1 MAGLEVNSVNAAQGA
16 NGAKELKPQ
25 EEQKIGT
32 VPVGQG
38 YGAASGGGQS
48 EDVKL
53 TNTYGKDF
61 ANFANFK
68 GNDKNDAM
76 RITTSAYNTV
86 KKQYMQLQ
94 HEYPDVVVNFEPM
107 PDPQKCGKKREG
119 FFNYQQQ
126 LDVWKDTALQQI
138 NDAREKTT
146 VEVVGEGVGAV
157 NRNTNVRAAEN
168 MAVTVGAAE
177 AVMENDNKNTAMLSD
192 QLEDLSKQLAD
203 GTAQIINQV
212 KTSEGHIKQTVRNAA
227 GQICTLIKDS
237 TGKILSGQQQIVQD
251 IGDFRAATK
260 KNFNTLNKRNEN
272 RTGRIIGNQ
281 DRNATQTQELE
292 GIGQKI
298 STNIAGSGKAHTST
312 TINRVNNMRNK
323 ILQSGADY
331 NTRKELL
338 THLAAFSTQMYMN
351 DAELAAE
358 EARIEGRLNA
368 R

>member
-1 MAGLEVNSVNAAQGA
+1 MSGLEVNGVNTDRRTHGIKAT
-16 NGAKELKPQ
+16 NPPKED
-25 EEQKIGT
+25 QKVDS

-38 YGAASGGGQS
+38 YETVSSGGQS

-76 RITTSAYNTV
+76 RLTTSAYNTV

-126 LDVWKDTALQQI
+126 LDTWRDTALQQI
-138 NDAREKTT
+138 NDAREAST
-146 VEVVGEGVGAV
+146 VEVVGAGVA
-157 NRNTNVRAAEN
+157 
-168 MAVTVGAAE
+168 
-177 AVMENDNKNTAMLSD
+177 AVMENDNQNTAMLSE
-192 QLEDLSKQLAD
+192 QLTDLQKQLAE
-203 GTAQIINQV
+203 GTAQIV
-212 KTSEGHIKQTVRNAA
+212 KEVKGAKGEIIQTIRTSTGA
-227 GQICTLIKDS
+227 ICKLVKDS
-237 TGKILSGQQQIVQD
+237 TGKILKGQTLIRED

-260 KNFNTLNKRNEN
+260 RNFKTLDKRNEN

-281 DRNATQTQELE
+281 NRTANETQELE

-298 STNIAGSGKAHTST
+298 TTNLTSHTNRAHYQG
-312 TINRVNNMRNK
+312 TIDRVNNMRNK
-323 ILQSGADY
+323 ILQSQANY
-331 NTRKELL
+331 ETKKELL
-338 THLAAFSTQMYMN
+338 THLAAFSTQIRMS
-351 DAELAAE
+351 DSELTAE
-358 EARIEGRLNA
+358 EARIENRLKGK
-368 R
+368 

>member
-1 MAGLEVNSVNAAQGA
+1 MSGLEVNGVNTARRT
-16 NGAKELKPQ
+16 NGIEATNPPTPKEGPKVDS
-25 EEQKIGT
+25 

-76 RITTSAYNTV
+76 RLTTSAYNTV

-126 LDVWKDTALQQI
+126 LDAWRDTALQQI
-138 NDAREKTT
+138 NDAREAST
-146 VEVVGEGVGAV
+146 VDVVGAGVAAV
-157 NRNTNVRAAEN
+157 V
-168 MAVTVGAAE
+168 
-177 AVMENDNKNTAMLSD
+177 ENDNLNTAMLSE
-192 QLEDLSKQLAD
+192 QLTDLQKQLAE
-203 GTAQIINQV
+203 GTAQILEEI
-212 KTSEGHIKQTVRNAA
+212 KTGDGKIIQTIQTSTGAV
-227 GQICTLIKDS
+227 CKLIKDS
-237 TGKILSGQQQIVQD
+237 TGKILKGQTLIRED

-260 KNFNTLNKRNEN
+260 RNFKTLDKRNEN

-281 DRNATQTQELE
+281 NRTANETQELE

-298 STNIAGSGKAHTST
+298 TTNLTSHTNRAHYQG
-312 TINRVNNMRNK
+312 TIDRVNNMRNK
-323 ILQSGADY
+323 ILQSQANY
-331 NTRKELL
+331 ETKKELL
-338 THLAAFSTQMYMN
+338 THLAAFSTQIRMS
-351 DAELAAE
+351 DSELTAE
-358 EARIEGRLNA
+358 EARIENRLKGK
-368 R
+368 